1 MSDVLLEISGL
12 SRCFPAGD
20 DQLTVLNNVN
30 LTIRRGEMIAIMG
43 ASGSGKSTLMNILG
57 CLDTPSEGTY
67 LVNGRD
73 TSVMNPDQLAELRRD
88 YFGFIFQRYHLLD
101 DLTAI
106 GNVEIPAL
114 YSAENKAS
122 RQARAEQLLKR
133 LGLAERMDH
142 KPSQLSGGQQQR
154 VSVARALINGG
165 TVILADEPT
174 GALDSHSG
182 KEMMDLLRELHQQ
195 GHTIVLVTHDP
206 KIAASAE
213 RVIEISDGEIVSD
226 ITSDAS
232 SDSASTEYSATV
244 HSAVASSAVVSSTV
258 ASSTVASSVTD
269 DSSTRIEEK
278 QSVNKPISKPFSAQW
293 FSVVEAFKMSLSAMG
308 SHRLRTFLTM
318 LGIIIGIASVVSVV
332 AIGNGSQAQVLS
344 RMASMGTNTIEIK
357 PGSGLGDRRAGRV
370 RTLTANDANALTN
383 LSFVDSVTPTV
394 RVNVAVRY
402 GNEAVT
408 AEVQG
413 VGSDYFRVRGF
424 EVAQGQLFDDGSID
438 ALEQVAVI
446 DNNTL
451 NDLFPDGEALGKVIF
466 LGRLPVRII
475 AVTEARE
482 MAFGNSDA
490 LNVWL
495 PYSTVNSRIYSQNYV
510 NDITVRV
517 SDEVS
522 STAAEQAIINLIKM
536 RHGVED
542 FFTVNTDTVRE
553 NIEQTSSTMTLLI
566 SAIAFISLVV
576 GGIGVMNIMLVSVTE
591 RTREI
596 GIRMAVGARQADILR
611 QFLIEAVLV
620 CLCGGALGIGLAYAV
635 GLIVS
640 STSSGLSMIYST
652 NSIIAAFICSTLI
665 GVLFGFLPARNAARL
680 NPVDALSRG

>member
-226 ITSDAS
+226 ITSGANN
-232 SDSASTEYSATV
+232 DSASTEYSA
-244 HSAVASSAVVSSTV
+244 
-258 ASSTVASSVTD
+258 
-269 DSSTRIEEK
+269 TRIEEK

-665 GVLFGFLPARNAARL
+665 GVLFGFLPARNAAKL

>member
-226 ITSDAS
+226 ITSGANN
-232 SDSASTEYSATV
+232 DSASTEYSA
-244 HSAVASSAVVSSTV
+244 
-258 ASSTVASSVTD
+258 
-269 DSSTRIEEK
+269 TRIEEK

-424 EVAQGQLFDDGSID
+424 EVAQGQLFDEGSID

>member
-213 RVIEISDGEIVSD
+213 RVIEISDGGIVSD
-226 ITSDAS
+226 ITSGANN
-232 SDSASTEYSATV
+232 DSASTEYSA
-244 HSAVASSAVVSSTV
+244 
-258 ASSTVASSVTD
+258 
-269 DSSTRIEEK
+269 TRIEEK

-680 NPVDALSRG
+680 TPVDALSRG

>member
-1 MSDVLLEISGL
+1 MSDVLLEVSGL
-12 SRCFPAGD
+12 SRRFPAGD
-20 DQLTVLNNVN
+20 EELTVLNNVN

-57 CLDTPSEGTY
+57 CLDTPSEGAY
-67 LVNGRD
+67 LVNGQD
-73 TSVMNPDQLAELRRD
+73 TSAMNPDQLAELRRD

-114 YSAENKAS
+114 YSAENKLS
-122 RQARAEQLLKR
+122 RQARAEKLLNR
-133 LGLAERMDH
+133 LGLADRMTH

-182 KEMMDLLRELHQQ
+182 KEMMQLLQELHQQ

-226 ITSDAS
+226 ITNDNAS
-232 SDSASTEYSATV
+232 NK
-244 HSAVASSAVVSSTV
+244 HSVIANSEIDTSSTSV
-258 ASSTVASSVTD
+258 AEQKKANTFTS
-269 DSSTRIEEK
+269 R
-278 QSVNKPISKPFSAQW
+278 PFSAQW
-293 FSVVEAFKMSLSAMG
+293 FSFVEAFKMSLSAMS

-344 RMASMGTNTIEIK
+344 QMASMGTNTIEIK
-357 PGSGLGDRRAGRV
+357 PGSGLGDRRAGRI
-370 RTLTANDANALTN
+370 RTLTASDVNALTN

-394 RVNVAVRY
+394 RANVTVRY
-402 GNEAVT
+402 ASEVVT
-408 AEVQG
+408 AEVLG
-413 VGSDYFRVRGF
+413 VGPDHFRVQGL
-424 EVAQGQLFDDGSID
+424 ELAQGQLFDEKSVVSLD
-438 ALEQVAVI
+438 QVAVI

-451 NDLFPDGEALGKVIF
+451 NDLFPDGDALGQVIF
-466 LGRLPVRII
+466 LGQLPVRII
-475 AVTEARE
+475 GVTAASK
-482 MAFGNSDA
+482 MAAGNSDS

-495 PYSTVNSRIYSQNYV
+495 PYSTVNSRIFSQNYV

-517 SDEVS
+517 SDDVS
-522 STAAEQAIINLIKM
+522 SVAAEQAIINLIKM

-596 GIRMAVGARQADILR
+596 GIRMAVGARQADIMR

-620 CLCGGALGIGLAYAV
+620 CLCGGALGIGLAYVV
-635 GLIVS
+635 GLIIS
-640 STSSGLSMIYST
+640 SMSSGLSLIYST
-652 NSIIAAFICSTLI
+652 NSIIAAFMCSTLI

-680 NPVDALSRG
+680 NPVDALSKG

>member
-12 SRCFPAGD
+12 SRRFPAGD

-232 SDSASTEYSATV
+232 NDSASTEYSATV

-413 VGSDYFRVRGF
+413 VGPDYFRVRGF

>member
-154 VSVARALINGG
+154 VSVVRALINGG

-226 ITSDAS
+226 ITSGANN
-232 SDSASTEYSATV
+232 DSASTEYSA
-244 HSAVASSAVVSSTV
+244 
-258 ASSTVASSVTD
+258 
-269 DSSTRIEEK
+269 TRIEEK

>member
-12 SRCFPAGD
+12 SRRFPAGD

-226 ITSDAS
+226 ITSDANN
-232 SDSASTEYSATV
+232 DNASTEYSATV
-244 HSAVASSAVVSSTV
+244 HSAVASSKVI
-258 ASSTVASSVTD
+258 SSTVASSVTD

-383 LSFVDSVTPTV
+383 FSFVDSVTPTV

-413 VGSDYFRVRGF
+413 VGPDYFRVRGF

-665 GVLFGFLPARNAARL
+665 GVLFGFLPARNAAKL

>member
-226 ITSDAS
+226 ITSGANN
-232 SDSASTEYSATV
+232 DSASTEYSA
-244 HSAVASSAVVSSTV
+244 
-258 ASSTVASSVTD
+258 
-269 DSSTRIEEK
+269 TRIEEK

-370 RTLTANDANALTN
+370 RTLTASDANALTN

-413 VGSDYFRVRGF
+413 VGPDYFRVRGF

>member
-195 GHTIVLVTHDP
+195 GHTIVLVTHDS

-226 ITSDAS
+226 ITSGANN
-232 SDSASTEYSATV
+232 DSASTEYSA
-244 HSAVASSAVVSSTV
+244 
-258 ASSTVASSVTD
+258 
-269 DSSTRIEEK
+269 TRIEEK

-370 RTLTANDANALTN
+370 RTLTASDANALTN

-413 VGSDYFRVRGF
+413 VGPDYFRVRGF
-424 EVAQGQLFDDGSID
+424 EVAQGQLFDEGSID

>member
-226 ITSDAS
+226 ITSGVNN
-232 SDSASTEYSATV
+232 DSASTEYSA
-244 HSAVASSAVVSSTV
+244 
-258 ASSTVASSVTD
+258 
-269 DSSTRIEEK
+269 TRIEEK

-370 RTLTANDANALTN
+370 RTLTASDANALTN

-413 VGSDYFRVRGF
+413 VGPDYFRVRGF
-424 EVAQGQLFDDGSID
+424 EVAQGQLFDEGSID

-451 NDLFPDGEALGKVIF
+451 DDLFPDGEALGKVIF

>member
-12 SRCFPAGD
+12 SRRFPAGD

-30 LTIRRGEMIAIMG
+30 LAIRRGEMIAIMG

-133 LGLAERMDH
+133 LGLADRMDH

-195 GHTIVLVTHDP
+195 RHTIVLVTHDP

-226 ITSDAS
+226 IRSDAS
-232 SDSASTEYSATV
+232 NDSASTECSTTA
-244 HSAVASSAVVSSTV
+244 HSAVASSKVV
-258 ASSTVASSVTD
+258 SSTVASSVTD

-278 QSVNKPISKPFSAQW
+278 QSTNKPISKPFSAQW

-370 RTLTANDANALTN
+370 RTLTASDANALTN

-413 VGSDYFRVRGF
+413 VGPDYFRVRGF
-424 EVAQGQLFDDGSID
+424 EVAQGQLFDEGSID

-451 NDLFPDGEALGKVIF
+451 DDLFPDGEALGKVIF

>member
-226 ITSDAS
+226 ITSGANN
-232 SDSASTEYSATV
+232 DSASTEYSA
-244 HSAVASSAVVSSTV
+244 
-258 ASSTVASSVTD
+258 
-269 DSSTRIEEK
+269 TRIEEK

-402 GNEAVT
+402 GNEAGT

>member
-206 KIAASAE
+206 KVAASAE

-226 ITSDAS
+226 ITSGANN
-232 SDSASTEYSATV
+232 DSASTEYSA
-244 HSAVASSAVVSSTV
+244 
-258 ASSTVASSVTD
+258 
-269 DSSTRIEEK
+269 TRIEEK

-370 RTLTANDANALTN
+370 RTLTASDANALTN

-413 VGSDYFRVRGF
+413 VGPDYFRVRGF

>member
-12 SRCFPAGD
+12 SRHFPAGD

-232 SDSASTEYSATV
+232 NDSASTEYSATV

-413 VGSDYFRVRGF
+413 VGPDYFRVRGF

>member
-12 SRCFPAGD
+12 SRRFPAGD

-30 LTIRRGEMIAIMG
+30 LAIRRGEMIAIMG

-133 LGLAERMDH
+133 LGLADRMDH

-226 ITSDAS
+226 IRSDAS
-232 SDSASTEYSATV
+232 NDSASTECSTTA
-244 HSAVASSAVVSSTV
+244 HSAVASSKVV
-258 ASSTVASSVTD
+258 SSTVASSVTD

-278 QSVNKPISKPFSAQW
+278 QSTNKPISKPFSAQW

-370 RTLTANDANALTN
+370 RTLTASDANALTN

-413 VGSDYFRVRGF
+413 VGPDYFRVRGF
-424 EVAQGQLFDDGSID
+424 DVAQGQLFDDGSID

-640 STSSGLSMIYST
+640 STSSGLGMIYST

>member
-226 ITSDAS
+226 IRSDAS
-232 SDSASTEYSATV
+232 NDSASTEYSTTA
-244 HSAVASSAVVSSTV
+244 HSSVASSKVVSSTV
-258 ASSTVASSVTD
+258 ASSITD

-278 QSVNKPISKPFSAQW
+278 QSTNKPISKPFSAQW

-370 RTLTANDANALTN
+370 RTLTASDANALTN

-413 VGSDYFRVRGF
+413 VGPDYFRVRGF
-424 EVAQGQLFDDGSID
+424 EVAQGQLFDEGSID

>member
-1 MSDVLLEISGL
+1 MSDVLLEVSGL
-12 SRCFPAGD
+12 SRHFPAGD
-20 DQLTVLNNVN
+20 DQITVLNNVN
-30 LTIRRGEMIAIMG
+30 LSIRRGEMIAIIG

-57 CLDTPSEGTY
+57 CLDTPSEGAY
-67 LVNGRD
+67 IVNGRD
-73 TSVMNPDQLAELRRD
+73 TSAMNPEQLAELRRD

-114 YSAENKAS
+114 YSAENKTS
-122 RQARAEQLLKR
+122 RQARAEQLLDR
-133 LGLAERMDH
+133 LGLADRMDH

-182 KEMMDLLRELHQQ
+182 KEMMRLLRELHQQ

-206 KIAASAE
+206 KIAATAD

-226 ITSDAS
+226 ITCDAS
-232 SDSASTEYSATV
+232 DDLTQDPVTV
-244 HSAVASSAVVSSTV
+244 TS
-258 ASSTVASSVTD
+258 SSVKD
-269 DSSTRIEEK
+269 NPSIEDENSPSK
-278 QSVNKPISKPFSAQW
+278 FPSKPFSASW

-357 PGSGLGDRRAGRV
+357 PGSGLGDRRVGRV
-370 RTLTANDANALTN
+370 RTLTVNDAKALTH
-383 LSFVDSVTPTV
+383 LPFVDSVTPTV
-394 RVNVAVRY
+394 RANVAVRY
-402 GNEAVT
+402 GSKAIT

-413 VGSDYFRVRGF
+413 VGPDYFRVRGF
-424 EVAQGQLFDDGSID
+424 NVAQGQLFNEQSVD

-446 DNNTL
+446 DHNTF
-451 NDLFPDGEALGKVIF
+451 NALFPDGDALGKVIF

-475 AVTEARE
+475 AVTQARE

-495 PYSTVNSRIYSQNYV
+495 PYSTVNSRIYSQNHV
-510 NDITVRV
+510 NEITVRV
-517 SDEVS
+517 SDDES
-522 STAAEQAIINLIKM
+522 SIAAEQAIINLIKM
-536 RHGVED
+536 RHGVQD

-553 NIEQTSSTMTLLI
+553 NIEQTSSSMTMLI

-620 CLCGGALGIGLAYAV
+620 CLCGGVLGIGLAYAV
-635 GLIVS
+635 GLIIS
-640 STSSGLSMIYST
+640 STGSGLSMIYST
-652 NSIIAAFICSTLI
+652 NSITAAFICSTLI

>member
-57 CLDTPSEGTY
+57 CLDTPSEGAY

-226 ITSDAS
+226 ITSDANN
-232 SDSASTEYSATV
+232 DNASTEYSATA
-244 HSAVASSAVVSSTV
+244 HSAV

-370 RTLTANDANALTN
+370 RTLTASDANALTN

-413 VGSDYFRVRGF
+413 VGPDYFRVRGF

>member
-165 TVILADEPT
+165 TVLLADEPT

-213 RVIEISDGEIVSD
+213 RVIEISDGGIVSD
-226 ITSDAS
+226 ITSGANN
-232 SDSASTEYSATV
+232 DSASTEYSA
-244 HSAVASSAVVSSTV
+244 
-258 ASSTVASSVTD
+258 
-269 DSSTRIEEK
+269 TRIEEK

>member
-226 ITSDAS
+226 ITSGANN
-232 SDSASTEYSATV
+232 DSASTEYSA
-244 HSAVASSAVVSSTV
+244 
-258 ASSTVASSVTD
+258 
-269 DSSTRIEEK
+269 TRIEEK
-278 QSVNKPISKPFSAQW
+278 QSVNKPIPKPFSAQW
-293 FSVVEAFKMSLSAMG
+293 FSVVEAFKMSISAMG

-370 RTLTANDANALTN
+370 RTLTASDANALTN

-413 VGSDYFRVRGF
+413 VGPDYFRVRGF
-424 EVAQGQLFDDGSID
+424 EVAQGQLFDEGSTD

-451 NDLFPDGEALGKVIF
+451 DDLFPDGEALGKVIF

>member
-232 SDSASTEYSATV
+232 NDSASTEYSATV
-244 HSAVASSAVVSSTV
+244 HSAVASSKVIN
-258 ASSTVASSVTD
+258 SVTD

-278 QSVNKPISKPFSAQW
+278 QSVNEPISKPFSAQW

-413 VGSDYFRVRGF
+413 VGPDYFRVRGF

>member
-12 SRCFPAGD
+12 SRRFPAGD

-154 VSVARALINGG
+154 VSVVRALINGG

-226 ITSDAS
+226 ITSGANN
-232 SDSASTEYSATV
+232 DSASTEYSA
-244 HSAVASSAVVSSTV
+244 
-258 ASSTVASSVTD
+258 
-269 DSSTRIEEK
+269 TRIEEK

>member
-12 SRCFPAGD
+12 SRRFPAGD

-30 LTIRRGEMIAIMG
+30 LAIRRGEMIAIMG

-133 LGLAERMDH
+133 LGLADRMDH

-226 ITSDAS
+226 IRSDAS
-232 SDSASTEYSATV
+232 NDSASTECSTTA
-244 HSAVASSAVVSSTV
+244 HSAVASSKVV
-258 ASSTVASSVTD
+258 SSTVASSVTD

-278 QSVNKPISKPFSAQW
+278 QSTNKPISKPFSAQW

-370 RTLTANDANALTN
+370 RTLTASDANALTN

-413 VGSDYFRVRGF
+413 VGPDYFRVRGF
-424 EVAQGQLFDDGSID
+424 EVAQGQLFDEGSID

-451 NDLFPDGEALGKVIF
+451 DDLFPDGEALGKVIF

>member
-12 SRCFPAGD
+12 SRRFPAGD

-30 LTIRRGEMIAIMG
+30 LAIRRGEMIAIMG

-122 RQARAEQLLKR
+122 RQVRAEQLLKR

-226 ITSDAS
+226 IMSGANN
-232 SDSASTEYSATV
+232 DSASTEYSA
-244 HSAVASSAVVSSTV
+244 
-258 ASSTVASSVTD
+258 
-269 DSSTRIEEK
+269 TRIEEK

-451 NDLFPDGEALGKVIF
+451 DDLFPDGEALGKVIF

>member
-12 SRCFPAGD
+12 SRRFPAGD

-30 LTIRRGEMIAIMG
+30 LAIRRGEMIAIMG

-133 LGLAERMDH
+133 LGLADRMDH

-226 ITSDAS
+226 ITSGANN
-232 SDSASTEYSATV
+232 DSASTEYSA
-244 HSAVASSAVVSSTV
+244 
-258 ASSTVASSVTD
+258 
-269 DSSTRIEEK
+269 TRIEEK

-370 RTLTANDANALTN
+370 RTLTASDANALTN

-413 VGSDYFRVRGF
+413 VGPDYFRVRGF
-424 EVAQGQLFDDGSID
+424 EVAQGQLFDEGSID

>member
-1 MSDVLLEISGL
+1 MKDVLLEVKGL
-12 SRCFPAGD
+12 NRYFPAGD
-20 DQLTVLNNVN
+20 QQLTVLDDVD
-30 LTIRRGEMIAIMG
+30 LTIHRGEMVAIIG

-57 CLDTPSEGTY
+57 CLDKPSDGRYE
-67 LVNGRD
+67 VNGQD
-73 TSVMNPDQLAELRRD
+73 TSKMDSEQLAHLRRS

-106 GNVEIPAL
+106 DNVEIPAL

-122 RQARAEQLLKR
+122 RRARAQQLLER
-133 LGLAERMDH
+133 LGLSDRLDH

-154 VSVARALINGG
+154 VSVARALVNGG
-165 TVILADEPT
+165 QVILADEPT
-174 GALDSHSG
+174 GALDSNSS
-182 KEMMDLLRELHQQ
+182 KEMMLLLRELHQQ
-195 GHTIVLVTHDP
+195 GHTIILVTHDP
-206 KIAASAE
+206 EIAAAAD
-213 RVIEISDGEIVSD
+213 RIVEISDGK
-226 ITSDAS
+226 ITSDTANISQVEAKHALVDIEVKQREQAS
-232 SDSASTEYSATV
+232 AKSNQNA
-244 HSAVASSAVVSSTV
+244 
-258 ASSTVASSVTD
+258 
-269 DSSTRIEEK
+269 
-278 QSVNKPISKPFSAQW
+278 W
-293 FSVVEAFKMSLSAMG
+293 FSFSETLKMAITAMA

-332 AIGNGSQAQVLS
+332 AIGNGSQQEVLAS
-344 RMASMGTNTIEIK
+344 MASMGTNTIEVK

-370 RTLTANDANALTN
+370 RTLTASDADALSN

-402 GNEAVT
+402 GNEAIT

-424 EVAQGQLFDDGSID
+424 ELAKGQLFGEDSV
-438 ALEQVAVI
+438 AELEQVAVI
-446 DNNTL
+446 DSNTL
-451 NDLFPDGEALGKVIF
+451 NDLFPDGDALGQVIF

-475 AVTEARE
+475 GVTEPQE
-482 MAFGNSDA
+482 MAFGNSDS

-495 PYSTVNSRIYSQNYV
+495 PYSTVNARIYSQNYV

-522 STAAEQAIINLIKM
+522 SSAAEQAIINLIKM
-536 RHGVED
+536 RHGAQD

-553 NIEQTSSTMTLLI
+553 NIEKTSSTMTLLI

-596 GIRMAVGARQADILR
+596 GIRMAVGARQSDILR

-620 CLCGGALGIGLAYAV
+620 CLCGGAIGVGLAYLV
-635 GLIVS
+635 GVIIS
-640 STSSGLSMIYST
+640 STGSGLTMIYSLS
-652 NSIIAAFICSTLI
+652 SIVAAFICSTFI

-680 NPVDALSRG
+680 NPVEALARG

>member
-226 ITSDAS
+226 ITSGANN
-232 SDSASTEYSATV
+232 DSASTEYSA
-244 HSAVASSAVVSSTV
+244 
-258 ASSTVASSVTD
+258 
-269 DSSTRIEEK
+269 TRIEEK

-451 NDLFPDGEALGKVIF
+451 DDLFPDGEALGKVIF

-536 RHGVED
+536 CHGVED

-640 STSSGLSMIYST
+640 STSSGLGMIYST

>member
-226 ITSDAS
+226 ITSGANN
-232 SDSASTEYSATV
+232 DSASTEYSA
-244 HSAVASSAVVSSTV
+244 
-258 ASSTVASSVTD
+258 
-269 DSSTRIEEK
+269 TRIEEK

>member
-1 MSDVLLEISGL
+1 MSDVLLEVSGL
-12 SRCFPAGD
+12 SRRFPAGD
-20 DQLTVLNNVN
+20 EELTVLNNVN

-57 CLDTPSEGTY
+57 CLDTPSEGAY
-67 LVNGRD
+67 LVNGQD
-73 TSVMNPDQLAELRRD
+73 TSTMNPDRLAELRRD

-114 YSAENKAS
+114 YSAENKSS
-122 RQARAEQLLKR
+122 RQARAEKLLNR
-133 LGLAERMDH
+133 LGLADRMGH

-174 GALDSHSG
+174 GALDSYSG
-182 KEMMDLLRELHQQ
+182 KKMMQLLRDLHQQ

-206 KIAASAE
+206 KIAVSAE

-226 ITSDAS
+226 ITSDVSNDTAS
-232 SDSASTEYSATV
+232 IK
-244 HSAVASSAVVSSTV
+244 HSVVANSVID
-258 ASSTVASSVTD
+258 ASSTSVA
-269 DSSTRIEEK
+269 EK
-278 QSVNKPISKPFSAQW
+278 QNANTFASKPLSAQW
-293 FSVVEAFKMSLSAMG
+293 FSFVEAFKMSLSAMG

-344 RMASMGTNTIEIK
+344 QMASMGTNTIEIK
-357 PGSGLGDRRAGRV
+357 PGSGLGDRRAGRI
-370 RTLTANDANALTN
+370 RTLTASDANALTN

-394 RVNVAVRY
+394 RANVTVRY
-402 GNEAVT
+402 GSEVVT

-413 VGSDYFRVRGF
+413 VGPDYFRVQGF
-424 EVAQGQLFDDGSID
+424 ELAQGQLFDEESVASLG
-438 ALEQVAVI
+438 QVAVI

-451 NDLFPDGEALGKVIF
+451 NDLFPDGDALGQVIF
-466 LGRLPVRII
+466 LGQLPVRII
-475 AVTEARE
+475 GVTEVSK
-482 MAFGNSDA
+482 MASGNSDA

-522 STAAEQAIINLIKM
+522 SVAAEQAIINLIKM

-596 GIRMAVGARQADILR
+596 GIRMAVGARQADIMR

-620 CLCGGALGIGLAYAV
+620 CLCGGALGIGLAYVV
-635 GLIVS
+635 GLVIS
-640 STSSGLSMIYST
+640 SMSSGLSLIYST
-652 NSIIAAFICSTLI
+652 NSIIAAFMCSTLI
-665 GVLFGFLPARNAARL
+665 GILFGFLPARNAARL
-680 NPVDALSRG
+680 NPVDALSKG

>member
-1 MSDVLLEISGL
+1 MGDVLLEVSGL
-12 SRCFPAGD
+12 SRYFSAGED
-20 DQLTVLNNVN
+20 RLTVLNNVS
-30 LTIRRGEMIAIMG
+30 LSIRRGEMVAIVG

-57 CLDTPSEGTY
+57 CLDKPSQGRY
-67 LVNGRD
+67 LVNGQD
-73 TSVMNPDQLAELRRD
+73 TSEMNAEQLAELRRD
-88 YFGFIFQRYHLLD
+88 YFGFIFQRYHLLE

-106 GNVEIPAL
+106 SNVEIPAL
-114 YSAENKAS
+114 YSAEHKS
-122 RQARAEQLLKR
+122 TRQARAQALLKR
-133 LGLAERMDH
+133 LGLFERMDH

-154 VSVARALINGG
+154 VSVARALINGEQ
-165 TVILADEPT
+165 VILADEPT
-174 GALDSHSG
+174 GALDSQSG
-182 KEMMDLLRELHQQ
+182 KEMMQLLRELHQQ

-206 KIAASAE
+206 KIAESAD
-213 RVIEISDGEIVSD
+213 RVIEISDGEIISD
-226 ITSDAS
+226 VTANEKSKKRDSVPPNQSDEIS
-232 SDSASTEYSATV
+232 SQPELK
-244 HSAVASSAVVSSTV
+244 H
-258 ASSTVASSVTD
+258 SVT
-269 DSSTRIEEK
+269 
-278 QSVNKPISKPFSAQW
+278 QW
-293 FSVVEAFKMSLSAMG
+293 FSMLEALKMSLMAMA

-332 AIGNGSQAQVLS
+332 AIGNGSQEQVLS
-344 RMASMGTNTIEIK
+344 KMASMGTNTIEIK

-370 RTLTANDANALTN
+370 RTLTSGDADALTR

-402 GNEAVT
+402 GNETVT

-413 VGSDYFRVRGF
+413 VGPDYFRVRGF
-424 EVAQGQLFDDGSID
+424 ELAQGQLFGEDSVTS
-438 ALEQVAVI
+438 LEQVAVI
-446 DNNTL
+446 DSNTL
-451 NDLFPDGEALGKVIF
+451 NDLFPNGNALGEVIF

-475 AVTEARE
+475 GVTEPRE

-495 PYSTVNSRIYSQNYV
+495 PYSTVNTRIYSQNYV

-517 SDEVS
+517 SDDVS
-522 STAAEQAIINLIKM
+522 SSAAEQAIINLIKM

-553 NIEQTSSTMTLLI
+553 NIEQTASTMTLLI

-596 GIRMAVGARQADILR
+596 GIRMAVGARQADILK

-620 CLCGGALGIGLAYAV
+620 CLCGGALGIGLAYIV
-635 GLIVS
+635 GWIIA
-640 STSSGLSMIYST
+640 STSSGLNMIYSAH
-652 NSIIAAFICSTLI
+652 SIIAAFACSTLI
-665 GVLFGFLPARNAARL
+665 GVIFGFLPARNAAKL
-680 NPVDALSRG
+680 DPVEALSRG

>member
-232 SDSASTEYSATV
+232 NDVSNDSASTEY
-244 HSAVASSAVVSSTV
+244 SAVASSAVVSSTV

-278 QSVNKPISKPFSAQW
+278 QSTNKPVSKPFSAQW

-370 RTLTANDANALTN
+370 RTLTASDANALTN

-413 VGSDYFRVRGF
+413 VGPDYFRVRGF
-424 EVAQGQLFDDGSID
+424 EVAQGQLFDEGSID

-451 NDLFPDGEALGKVIF
+451 DDLFPDGEALGKVIF

>member
-12 SRCFPAGD
+12 SRRFPAGD

-30 LTIRRGEMIAIMG
+30 LAIRRGEMIAIMG

-133 LGLAERMDH
+133 LGLTDRMDH

-226 ITSDAS
+226 IRSDAS
-232 SDSASTEYSATV
+232 NDSASTECSTTA
-244 HSAVASSAVVSSTV
+244 HSAVASSKVV
-258 ASSTVASSVTD
+258 SSTVASSVTD

-278 QSVNKPISKPFSAQW
+278 QSTNKPISKPFSAQW

-370 RTLTANDANALTN
+370 RTLTASDANALTN

-413 VGSDYFRVRGF
+413 VGPDYFRVRGF
-424 EVAQGQLFDDGSID
+424 DVAQGQLFDDGSID

-665 GVLFGFLPARNAARL
+665 GVLFGFLPARNAAKL